1 MKLFFAPLQG
11 YTDAAYR
18 RFHNEVFE
26 GCIDCYYTPFLRIER
41 KEVRNRDLR
50 DILPEN
56 NEGVNIVPQI
66 IVKDVDEFRV
76 LVETVLSI
84 GYDDIDINM
93 GCPFPLQTK
102 KGRGAGLLR
111 NPDIVAEIF
120 NELKKYPNVKFS
132 VKMRLGYD
140 EKSQWQQIM
149 PILNEAPLS
158 HITLHSRIA
167 TQQYKGDVD
176 LYSFRQFYNESNH
189 RVVYNG
195 DISTIEDII
204 RLKTEFSNLHGVMVG
219 RGLLSSPSLAW
230 EYLNNV
236 RLSSEQQIEKFLML
250 HNKLFQ
256 FYESKLQG
264 DSHLLTKMK
273 TLWDYSEPLI
283 GHKSYKQIKKS
294 SNIAKY
300 MQLVS
305 SLIK

>member
-41 KEVRNRDLR
+41 NEVRNRDLR
-50 DILPEN
+50 EILPEN

-84 GYDDIDINM
+84 GYDEIDINM

-120 NELKKYPNVKFS
+120 NELKKYSNVKFS

-149 PILNEAPLS
+149 PILNDAPLN
-158 HITLHSRIA
+158 HVTLHSRIA

-204 RLKTEFSNLHGVMVG
+204 RLKTEFPNLHGVMVG

-230 EYLNNV
+230 EYKNEL
-236 RLSSEQQIEKFLML
+236 RLSKERQIEKNLIL

-283 GHKSYKQIKKS
+283 GHKFYKQIKKS

>member
-1 MKLFFAPLQG
+1 MKLYFAPLQG

-50 DILPEN
+50 DILPVN

-84 GYDDIDINM
+84 GYDEIDINM

-120 NELKKYPNVKFS
+120 NELKKYSNVKFS

-176 LYSFRQFYNESNH
+176 LYSFCQFYNESNH

-204 RLKTEFSNLHGVMVG
+204 RLKTEFPNLHGVMVG

-283 GHKSYKQIKKS
+283 GHKFYKQIKKT